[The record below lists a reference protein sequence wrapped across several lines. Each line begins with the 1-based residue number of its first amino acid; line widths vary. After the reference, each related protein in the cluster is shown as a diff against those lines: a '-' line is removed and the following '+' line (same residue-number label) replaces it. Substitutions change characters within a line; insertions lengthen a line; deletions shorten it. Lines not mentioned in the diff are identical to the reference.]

1 MNSQS
6 LKNYYVW
13 GMKALMF
20 VIPFLSFWI
29 SKSMFFPYISGRN
42 FAFRILIEIA
52 FALWLG
58 LIFLNKEYRP
68 KLTPILL
75 AILAFVAVIGL
86 ADLLGVDPYH
96 SFWSRLE
103 RMEGYMIVLHLAA
116 YFLVLAS
123 VFRTK
128 KEWLQFFN
136 LFVIAGI
143 LVSSY
148 GVLQVLGLKE
158 AIQGGNFRIDGTIGN
173 PTYLAAYLTLVI
185 TLALVL
191 LANTMSRAA
200 KYFYGVV
207 IVFNL
212 VIMFFTATR
221 GVTLA
226 LVLAVPLFLVL
237 YLFFDRTPGEQ
248 RFRKMVL
255 WILVAAVL
263 LPAVLWL
270 LRGTNLVQ
278 NNAVLSRLTSI
289 SLGERTI
296 RSRFAIWGLGWQ
308 AFKERPILGWGQEN
322 FIYAFSK
329 YYNPKLYDQ
338 EPWFDRPHNIIFE
351 WLLNGGIFGLLAY
364 LSLFGALIWSLVL
377 LNKNKA
383 LGIKEAL
390 ILGVAAFAY
399 LFQNVF
405 VFDNFNTYVI
415 FFALLA
421 YVSRM
426 SESVLPEGLVKIKD
440 VRFPEGGKASKIA
453 LSAGLV
459 LAIPLIYFAN
469 LRPMAQSR
477 GIISA
482 LRATADQTDP
492 IGKTLGEFHGALELN
507 TFATTET
514 LEQLA
519 RITGLLIGNGNFPLE
534 VKKNFVEYTTEKIED
549 FLAKNDKQIRL
560 HLMAANLFQ
569 SARSYH
575 PLYFGKARSH
585 LEVAHQLSP
594 NKQQIL
600 FLLADNYLL
609 TNEIEKALEAL
620 KKAVELEPSYRDA
633 QLNYA
638 TLGIFMNR
646 NDIVQQVIK
655 NLNDIRLNSV
665 DTKLPHAPL
674 WNFINDLKRLFDVY
688 LRAGQPKNARAVYD
702 YALNLKPDVEKYGI
716 EIAYNGVIQAMKD
729 ALTE

>member
-1 MNSQS
+1 MNAQT

-13 GMKALMF
+13 GVKSLMF

-42 FAFRILIEIA
+42 FAFRILVEIA

-68 KLTPILL
+68 KLTPIVL

-103 RMEGYMIVLHLAA
+103 RMEGYMMILHLSA
-116 YFLVLAS
+116 YFLVLTS

-136 LFVIAGI
+136 LFVVAGI
-143 LVSSY
+143 LVGAY

-191 LANTMSRAA
+191 MVNVANKAG
-200 KYFYGVV
+200 KYFYGAV
-207 IVFNL
+207 IAFNL
-212 VIMFFTATR
+212 IIMFFTATR

-226 LVLAVPLFLVL
+226 LALAVPLFLVL
-237 YLFFDRTPGEQ
+237 YLIFDRTQGEQ
-248 RFRKMVL
+248 RFRKIIL
-255 WILVAAVL
+255 WVLVAAIL
-263 LPAVLWL
+263 LPVGLWL
-270 LRGTNLVQ
+270 IRGTNLVQ
-278 NNAVLSRLTSI
+278 NNQVLSRLTSI

-296 RSRFAIWGLGWQ
+296 KSRFAIWGLGLQ

-338 EPWFDRPHNIIFE
+338 EPWFDRPHNILFE
-351 WLLNGGIFGLLAY
+351 WLLNGGILGLLSY
-364 LSLFGALIWSLVL
+364 LSLFGALIWCLVL
-377 LNKNKA
+377 LGRNKFFS
-383 LGIKEAL
+383 IKETL
-390 ILGVAAFAY
+390 ILAVAAFAY
-399 LFQNVF
+399 LFQNLF

-421 YVSRM
+421 YVNRM
-426 SESVLPEGLVKIKD
+426 SEGVFPEGLIKIND
-440 VRFPEGGKASKIA
+440 LHLPENPKVSKIVFA
-453 LSAGLV
+453 AGLV
-459 LAIPLIYFAN
+459 LVAALIYFASI
-469 LRPMAQSR
+469 RPIAQSR
-477 GIISA
+477 GIIAA
-482 LRATADQTDP
+482 LKATTNQADP
-492 IGKTLGEFHGALELN
+492 INKTLGEFHKALELN
-507 TFATTET
+507 TFANTET

-519 RITGLLIGNGNFPLE
+519 RVAGLLIGNGSYPLDA
-534 VKKNFVEYTTEKIED
+534 KKNFVEYTTEKIED
-549 FLAKNDKQIRL
+549 FLEKHNQQIRL
-560 HLMAANLFQ
+560 HLMAANLYQ
-569 SARSYH
+569 SARSYD
-575 PLYFGKARSH
+575 PSYFGKARYH
-585 LEVAHQLSP
+585 LEFARSLSP

-609 TNEIEKALEAL
+609 TNEIDKALEAL
-620 KKAVELEPSYRDA
+620 KKAVDLEPSYRDA

-638 TLGIFMNR
+638 TLAIFMQR

-655 NLNDIRLNSV
+655 NLNDIRLTSI

-674 WNFINDLKRLFDVY
+674 WNFINDLKRLFEVY
-688 LRAGQPKNARAVYD
+688 LRAGQPKNAEAIYN
-702 YALNLKPDVEKYGI
+702 YLLKLQPDVENYGI
-716 EIAYNGVIQAMKD
+716 ENAYSGVAQGMKD

>member
-1 MNSQS
+1 MNVQT

-13 GMKALMF
+13 GIKALMF
-20 VIPFLSFWI
+20 VIPFLSYWI

-42 FAFRILIEIA
+42 FAFRILVEIA

-103 RMEGYMIVLHLAA
+103 RMEGYMMILHLAA
-116 YFLVLAS
+116 YFVVLTS

-143 LVSSY
+143 FVGSY

-191 LANTMSRAA
+191 MVNVASRAG
-200 KYFYGVV
+200 KYFYGAV
-207 IVFNL
+207 IIFNL
-212 VIMFFTATR
+212 IIMFFTASR

-226 LVLAVPLFLVL
+226 LVLAVPLFLIL

-248 RFRKMVL
+248 RFRKITL
-255 WILVAAVL
+255 WVLVAAIL
-263 LPAVLWL
+263 LPAGLWL
-270 LRGTNLVQ
+270 MRGASLVQ
-278 NNAVLSRLTSI
+278 NNPVLSRLTSI

-296 RSRFAIWGLGWQ
+296 KSRFAIWGLGWQ

-322 FIYAFSK
+322 FLYAFSK

-351 WLLNGGIFGLLAY
+351 WLLNGGILGLLAY
-364 LSLFGALIWSLVL
+364 LSLFATLIWSLIQL
-377 LNKNKA
+377 AIRKL

-390 ILGVAAFAY
+390 ILIVATGAY
-399 LFQNVF
+399 LFQNLF

-421 YVSRM
+421 YVNRL
-426 SESVLPEGLVKIKD
+426 SEGFLPEGLIKIKGLN
-440 VRFPEGGKASKIA
+440 VPESQKVSKIIFG
-453 LSAGLV
+453 AGLV
-459 LAIPLIYFAN
+459 LVIGLIYSAN
-469 LRPMAQSR
+469 LRPIAQSR
-477 GIISA
+477 GIIAALKATSMQSA
-482 LRATADQTDP
+482 DPMAAT
-492 IGKTLGEFHGALELN
+492 LNEFHKALEIN
-507 TFATTET
+507 TFANTET

-519 RITGLLIGNGNFPLE
+519 RVTGLLIGNGNFPLE
-534 VKKNFVEYTTEKIED
+534 AKKNFVEYTTDKIEA
-549 FLAKNDKQIRL
+549 FLEKHSQQIRL
-560 HLMAANLFQ
+560 HLMAANLYQ
-569 SARSYH
+569 SARSYD
-575 PLYFGKARSH
+575 PSYFGKARYH
-585 LEVAHQLSP
+585 LEFARSLSP

-609 TNEIEKALEAL
+609 TNDIDKALEAL
-620 KKAVELEPSYRDA
+620 KMAVDLEPNYRDA

-638 TLGIFMNR
+638 TLAIFMQR
-646 NDIVQQVIK
+646 NEIVQQVIK

-674 WNFINDLKRLFDVY
+674 WNFINDLKRLFEVY
-688 LRAGQPKNARAVYD
+688 MRAGQPQNARAIYD
-702 YALNLKPDVEKYGI
+702 YTLKLKTDVEKYGI
-716 EIAYNGVIQAMKD
+716 EIAYGGV
-729 ALTE
+729 

>member
-1 MNSQS
+1 MNSKS
-6 LKNYYVW
+6 LTSYYVL
-13 GMKALMF
+13 GIKALMF

-42 FAFRILIEIA
+42 FAFRILVEIA
-52 FALWLG
+52 LALWLG

-68 KLTPILL
+68 KFTPILL

-86 ADLLGVDPYH
+86 ADAFGVDPAH

-103 RMEGYMIVLHLAA
+103 RMEGYMMVLHLAA
-116 YFLVLAS
+116 YFLVLTS

-143 LVSSY
+143 LVGSY

-191 LANTMSRAA
+191 MVNVASRAG
-200 KYFYGVV
+200 KYFYGAV
-207 IVFNL
+207 IIFNL
-212 VIMFFTATR
+212 IIMFFTATR

-226 LVLAVPLFLVL
+226 LVLAVPLFLIL

-248 RFRKMVL
+248 RFRKIVL
-255 WILVAAVL
+255 WVLVAAIL
-263 LPAVLWL
+263 LPVGLWL
-270 LRGTNLVQ
+270 IRGTSLVQ
-278 NNAVLSRLTSI
+278 NNPVLSRLTSI

-296 RSRFAIWGLGWQ
+296 KSRFAIWGLSWQ

-322 FIYAFSK
+322 FLYAFSK

-351 WLLNGGIFGLLAY
+351 WLLNGGILGLLAY
-364 LSLFGALIWSLVL
+364 LSLFATLIWSLIQL
-377 LNKNKA
+377 AIRKL

-390 ILGVAAFAY
+390 ILMVATGAY
-399 LFQNVF
+399 LFQNFF

-421 YVSRM
+421 YVNRL
-426 SESVLPEGLVKIKD
+426 SEGFLPEGLIKIKD
-440 VRFPEGGKASKIA
+440 LNVPESQKASKIIFG
-453 LSAGLV
+453 AGLV
-459 LAIPLIYFAN
+459 LVIGLIYSAN
-469 LRPMAQSR
+469 LRPIAQSR
-477 GIISA
+477 GIIAA
-482 LRATADQTDP
+482 LKATASQSDP
-492 IGKTLGEFHGALELN
+492 ITATLEEFHKALEIN
-507 TFATTET
+507 TFANTET

-519 RITGLLIGNGNFPLE
+519 RVTGLLIGNGNFSLE
-534 VKKNFVEYTTEKIED
+534 VKKNFVEYTTDKIED
-549 FLAKNDKQIRL
+549 FLEKHNQQIRL
-560 HLMAANLFQ
+560 HLMVANLYQ
-569 SARSYH
+569 SARSYD
-575 PLYFGKARSH
+575 PSYFGKARYH
-585 LEVAHQLSP
+585 LEFARSLSP

-609 TNEIEKALEAL
+609 TNDIDKALEAL
-620 KKAVELEPSYRDA
+620 KTAVDLEPSYRDA

-638 TLGIFMNR
+638 TLAIFMQR

-665 DTKLPHAPL
+665 DIKLPHAHL

-688 LRAGQPKNARAVYD
+688 MRAGQPQNARAIYD
-702 YALNLKPDVEKYGI
+702 FTLKLKSDVEKYGI
-716 EIAYNGVIQAMKD
+716 EIAYGGVVQAMKD